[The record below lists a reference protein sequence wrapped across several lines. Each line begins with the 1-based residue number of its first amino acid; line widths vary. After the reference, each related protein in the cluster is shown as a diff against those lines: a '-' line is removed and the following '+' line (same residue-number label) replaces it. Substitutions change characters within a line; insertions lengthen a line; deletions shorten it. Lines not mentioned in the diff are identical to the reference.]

1 MAETLFLLCLDLV
14 AKIVDIFVKDIFF
27 NKLLAPFLIIE
38 FNPDL
43 LQLAQSMDHSLV
55 LDMVGHIVLLL
66 LFDLVIALLD
76 LSTYQLEVII
86 LNGSF
91 LLFKPVDKHI
101 VAIESDFDV
110 MSNLHDATKVGWV
123 SQFININTRT
133 CEVTMLGAPWYDM
146 TWDLVLLLLE

>member
-1 MAETLFLLCLDLV
+1 MSETLFLLYLDLV
-14 AKIVDIFVKDIFF
+14 AKIVDIFVKDVFF

-76 LSTYQLEVII
+76 LTAYQLEVII

-110 MSNLHDATKVGWV
+110 MSNKLYT
-123 SQFININTRT
+123 
-133 CEVTMLGAPWYDM
+133 YDQL
-146 TWDLVLLLLE
+146 W

>member
-1 MAETLFLLCLDLV
+1 
-14 AKIVDIFVKDIFF
+14 
-27 NKLLAPFLIIE
+27 
-38 FNPDL
+38 
-43 LQLAQSMDHSLV
+43 MDHSLV